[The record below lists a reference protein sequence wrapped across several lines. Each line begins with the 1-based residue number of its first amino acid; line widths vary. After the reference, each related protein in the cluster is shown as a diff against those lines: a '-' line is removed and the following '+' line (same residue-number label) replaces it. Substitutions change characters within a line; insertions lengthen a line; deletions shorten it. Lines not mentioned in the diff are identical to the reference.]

1 MMTVCAAPGKSSAS
15 ASLPLTPTHRR
26 LGAFLHFAALG
37 LAALGLDASWYVPSV
52 PPAIGVSGRT
62 PCSEMSVGRLAGFL
76 GFRFQVVQASCFLLL
91 SPFSVKETGG
101 LTLGMYRNPVS
112 TALFWT
118 PLRVVEVEL
127 PLKFRSRRIF
137 RRAIFV

>member
-1 MMTVCAAPGKSSAS
+1 
-15 ASLPLTPTHRR
+15 THRR

-52 PPAIGVSGRT
+52 PPAIGVSDRT

-91 SPFSVKETGG
+91 FALLRKGDGRTYAWHVSQSGFHRTFLNTFSV
-101 LTLGMYRNPVS
+101 
-112 TALFWT
+112 
-118 PLRVVEVEL
+118 
-127 PLKFRSRRIF
+127 
-137 RRAIFV
+137 